1 MNKPNVIKYLM
12 VAGGVLLL
20 LALIGTAVTVSKPT
34 RVNQKTALISYAQN
48 GQFNYTTYL
57 KPSHLYGPAPQT
69 AAAVS
74 EFPQKV
80 VGNIAFTYTFQ
91 PAAADTS
98 GTARIEAVLE
108 NPGIW
113 QKTLLLVPDTAISGN
128 FTLNFSM
135 DIPQLT
141 QIFTAIETETDISST
156 SENVVINAYFQSGSS
171 VTVQSLPI
179 TIENNLIAIPNSLS
193 LTQDAGFGQF
203 SYNINPVVPAIQT
216 TNTSY
221 PSFNLAGQQPIPTT
235 NTPII
240 LEPGQIDFINLID
253 KMNVNFAYHF
263 QADKPVENLNLSVDI
278 VANLVAAQSWSKSFD
293 LLQTAE
299 TGNFNLDLPIDIAGY
314 ASTIQSINSETG
326 ASPASYNLTITVN
339 IHATGETSYGP
350 IDETFSPALTG
361 TITGNVLN
369 WAPTLTD
376 SKNGAIN
383 RVTTT
388 ANKVLGL
395 SVRTASVI
403 FIIFSFIFMILLAAI
418 ILYYLKNRGHNFSS
432 FDVEI
437 QKIQKSYGA
446 RIAESKDN
454 PVVNNIN
461 PVPMNSIGDLIKI
474 ADELGKPVIHQSEGP
489 SGDIQLYYV
498 IDGNTCYQYSLSRE
512 KSKQNTDAA
521 KDRP

>member
-12 VAGGVLLL
+12 IASGALLL
-20 LALIGTAVTVSKPT
+20 LALIGTAVTISKPV

-57 KPSHLYGPAPQT
+57 KPSYLYGPAPQT
-69 AAAVS
+69 TTTVS

-91 PAAADTS
+91 PAAANTS
-98 GTARIEAVLE
+98 GTARVEAVLE

-113 QKTLLLVPDTAISGN
+113 QKTQVLVPDTAVSGN
-128 FTLNFSM
+128 FTLNFSLDM
-135 DIPQLT
+135 SQIS
-141 QIFTAIETETDISST
+141 QIFTAIETETDISAT
-156 SENVVINAYFQSGSS
+156 SENVVINAYFQSGSN
-171 VTVQSLPI
+171 VVIQSLPI
-179 TIENNLIAIPNSLS
+179 TIENNLIAIPNFLS
-193 LTQDAGFGQF
+193 LTQDAGYGQF
-203 SYNINPVVPAIQT
+203 SYNINPLVPAIQT

-278 VANLVAAQSWSKSFD
+278 VANLVATQSWSKSFD

-299 TGNFNLDLPIDIAGY
+299 NGNFNLDLPIDIAGY

-350 IDETFSPALTG
+350 IDETFSPALNG

-376 SKNGAIN
+376 SKSGAIN

-388 ANKVLGL
+388 ANKFLGL
-395 SVRTASVI
+395 GVHTASVI
-403 FIIFSFIFMILLAAI
+403 FIILSVIFMILLVVI
-418 ILYYLKNRGHNFSS
+418 VLYYSKYREQRFSG
-432 FDVEI
+432 FDMEL
-437 QKIQKSYGA
+437 QKIKKSYGA
-446 RIAESKDN
+446 RIAESKGN

-461 PVPMNSIGDLIKI
+461 PIPMNSIGDLMKI
-474 ADELGKPVIHQSEGP
+474 ADELGKPVVHQSEGP

-498 IDGNTCYQYSLSRE
+498 IDGNTRYQYSLSKE
-512 KSKQNTDAA
+512 NSKQNMDAA

>member
-1 MNKPNVIKYLM
+1 M
-12 VAGGVLLL
+12 
-20 LALIGTAVTVSKPT
+20 
-34 RVNQKTALISYAQN
+34 
-48 GQFNYTTYL
+48 
-57 KPSHLYGPAPQT
+57 
-69 AAAVS
+69 S

-91 PAAADTS
+91 PTAADTS

-113 QKTLLLVPDTAISGN
+113 QKTLVLVPDTTVGGN
-128 FTLNFSM
+128 FTLNFSL
-135 DIPQLT
+135 DIPQIT

-156 SENVVINAYFQSGSS
+156 SENVVINTYFQSGSN
-171 VTVQSLPI
+171 VAIQSLPI
-179 TIENNLIAIPNSLS
+179 TIENNLIVIPNSLS
-193 LTQDAGFGQF
+193 LAQDGGFGQF

-221 PSFNLAGQQPIPTT
+221 PSFNLAGQQPISTT

-263 QADKPVENLNLSVDI
+263 QADKPVDNLKLRVDV
-278 VANLVAAQSWSKSFD
+278 VANLVATQSWSKSFD

-299 TGNFNLDLPIDIAGY
+299 NGNFNLDLPIDIAGY

-369 WAPTLTD
+369 WAPILTD

-403 FIIFSFIFMILLAAI
+403 FIIFSVIFMILLAAI
-418 ILYYLKNRGHNFSS
+418 ILYYLKNRGQNFSS

-454 PVVNNIN
+454 PVANNIN
-461 PVPMNSIGDLIKI
+461 PVPMNSIGDLLKI

-512 KSKQNTDAA
+512 KSKQNTDVA

>member
-1 MNKPNVIKYLM
+1 
-12 VAGGVLLL
+12 
-20 LALIGTAVTVSKPT
+20 
-34 RVNQKTALISYAQN
+34 
-48 GQFNYTTYL
+48 
-57 KPSHLYGPAPQT
+57 
-69 AAAVS
+69 
-74 EFPQKV
+74 
-80 VGNIAFTYTFQ
+80 
-91 PAAADTS
+91 
-98 GTARIEAVLE
+98 
-108 NPGIW
+108 
-113 QKTLLLVPDTAISGN
+113 
-128 FTLNFSM
+128 
-135 DIPQLT
+135 
-141 QIFTAIETETDISST
+141 
-156 SENVVINAYFQSGSS
+156 
-171 VTVQSLPI
+171 
-179 TIENNLIAIPNSLS
+179 
-193 LTQDAGFGQF
+193 
-203 SYNINPVVPAIQT
+203 
-216 TNTSY
+216 
-221 PSFNLAGQQPIPTT
+221 
-235 NTPII
+235 
-240 LEPGQIDFINLID
+240 
-253 KMNVNFAYHF
+253 
-263 QADKPVENLNLSVDI
+263 
-278 VANLVAAQSWSKSFD
+278 

>member
-1 MNKPNVIKYLM
+1 MNKPNMIKYLM
-12 VAGGVLLL
+12 VAGGALLL
-20 LALIGTAVTVSKPT
+20 LALIGTAVTVSKPD
-34 RVNQKTALISYAQN
+34 RVNQKTMLISYAQN

-57 KPSHLYGPAPQT
+57 KPSYLYGPAPQT
-69 AAAVS
+69 TAAVS

-91 PAAADTS
+91 PTAAGTS
-98 GTARIEAVLE
+98 GTARVEAVLE

-113 QKTLLLVPDTAISGN
+113 QKSLVLVPDTATSGN
-128 FTLNFSM
+128 FTLNFSL

-141 QIFTAIETETDISST
+141 QIFTAIETETGISET
-156 SENVVINAYFQSGSS
+156 AEDVVINAYFQSGSN
-171 VTVQSLPI
+171 VNVQSLPI
-179 TIENNLIAIPNSLS
+179 TIENNLIAIPNSLI
-193 LTQDAGFGQF
+193 LTQDAGFGHF
-203 SYNINPVVPAIQT
+203 SYNINPVIPAIQT

-240 LEPGQIDFINLID
+240 LQSGQIDFINLID

-263 QADKPVENLNLSVDI
+263 QSDKPVDNLNLSVDV

-293 LLQTAE
+293 LLQTTE
-299 TGNFNLDLPIDIAGY
+299 NSNFNLDLPIDIAGY
-314 ASTIQSINSETG
+314 ASTIKSINSETG

-350 IDETFSPALTG
+350 IDETFSPVLNG

-376 SKNGAIN
+376 SKSGAIN

-388 ANKVLGL
+388 ANQFLGL
-395 SVRTASVI
+395 SVRTAMVIFSLLSVI
-403 FIIFSFIFMILLAAI
+403 FLILLVATV
-418 ILYYLKNRGHNFSS
+418 LYYSKYRGKRFSG

-446 RIAESKDN
+446 RIAESKGN
-454 PVVNNIN
+454 QVVNNIN
-461 PVPMNSIGDLIKI
+461 PIPMDSIVDLMKI
-474 ADELGKPVIHQSEGP
+474 ADELGKPVIHQSEEFSP
-489 SGDIQLYYV
+489 DTHIYYV
-498 IDGNTCYQYSLSRE
+498 IDGNTRYQYALSRD
-512 KSKQNTDAA
+512 KSKQPTDAA
-521 KDRP
+521 